1 MGGNQSTPSS
11 PNPNPATSTMPS
23 PNTPATHDSKPQS
36 EPTHEPKPPESE
48 GGIPEPSVPQ
58 PLEKPPE
65 NSEIKED
72 GAVPEGAVEE
82 GGEEEEGEC
91 GFCLFMKAG
100 GCREEFIAWE
110 KCVEEGDEKN
120 EDIAEKCFEL
130 TAILRKCM
138 EAHPD
143 HYGPLLEAEK
153 AAHEQARKEFEEE
166 KEREALRGAKESAT
180 VAEVSDKGGVLTVS
194 EQKSE
199 ARDSVLSPSEQE
211 KRQDAS

>member
-11 PNPNPATSTMPS
+11 PNPNPAPSTMTS
-23 PNTPATHDSKPQS
+23 PNTTATHDSTPQS
-36 EPTHEPKPPESE
+36 ESE
-48 GGIPEPSVPQ
+48 GGIPEPSDPQ

-65 NSEIKED
+65 NSEIKQD

-110 KCVEEGDEKN
+110 KCVEEGDDKN
-120 EDIAEKCFEL
+120 EDIAEKCFEH

-153 AAHEQARKEFEEE
+153 VAHEQARKEFEEE
-166 KEREALRGAKESAT
+166 KEREALRGAEKSAT
-180 VAEVSDKGGVLTVS
+180 VAEVSDKGAVLTVS

-199 ARDSVLSPSEQE
+199 ANDSVLSPSEQE
-211 KRQDAS
+211 KSQDAS